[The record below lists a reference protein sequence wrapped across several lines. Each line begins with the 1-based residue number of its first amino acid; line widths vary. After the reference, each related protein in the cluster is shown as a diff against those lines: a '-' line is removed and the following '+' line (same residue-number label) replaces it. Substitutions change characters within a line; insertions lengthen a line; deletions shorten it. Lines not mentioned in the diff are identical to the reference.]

1 MISSNR
7 GNQVALPTQTYFHL
21 YRVQV
26 IARWPE
32 SEYKRAALS
41 AAGTALIRELA
52 FEVAAANIRRGPKC
66 KIE

>member
-1 MISSNR
+1 MIFTNR
-7 GNQVALPTQTYFHL
+7 GSRLPYSTHSYFHC

-32 SEYKRAALS
+32 SEYKRAALN

-52 FEVAAANIRRGPKC
+52 FEQATANARKGVRLQA
-66 KIE
+66 